1 MAVTPRT
8 TDIIDRRHH
17 PRLTVSILDGFAA
30 KGASSQNAFTAAAE
44 SGFWVR
50 ARRNRLLADWACD
63 LTDENNQAYL
73 RLLLDADFAK
83 VESKAEEGF
92 LMLKIRNDLMGFGV
106 FLSSQHLKDVCAG
119 FERQAWLE
127 RQAKGVQ

>member
-1 MAVTPRT
+1 M
-8 TDIIDRRHH
+8 
-17 PRLTVSILDGFAA
+17 SILDTFTA
-30 KGASSQNAFTAAAE
+30 KGTSSQANFVGKAE
-44 SGFWVR
+44 EAFWVR

-73 RLLLDADFAK
+73 KLLLDADFAK
-83 VESKAEEGF
+83 VETSAEEGF

-106 FLSSQHLKDVCAG
+106 FLTPEDLKDVYRR

-127 RQAKGVQ
+127 RQG

>member
-1 MAVTPRT
+1 MP
-8 TDIIDRRHH
+8 
-17 PRLTVSILDGFAA
+17 ILDTFAA
-30 KGASSQNAFTAAAE
+30 KASTSQAAFVGNAEET
-44 SGFWVR
+44 FWVR
-50 ARRNRLLADWACD
+50 ARRNHLLADWACD

-83 VESKAEEGF
+83 VETRAEEGF

-106 FLSSQHLKDVCAG
+106 FLTADQMKDVCAR

-127 RQAKGVQ
+127 RHP

>member
-1 MAVTPRT
+1 M
-8 TDIIDRRHH
+8 
-17 PRLTVSILDGFAA
+17 SILDSFTA
-30 KGASSQNAFTAAAE
+30 KGTTSQAEFIGNAEAA
-44 SGFWVR
+44 FWVR
-50 ARRNRLLADWACD
+50 ARRNRLLADWTCD

-83 VESKAEEGF
+83 VESRAEEGF

-106 FLSSQHLKDVCAG
+106 FLSAEALKDVCQR

-127 RQAKGVQ
+127 RQR

>member
-1 MAVTPRT
+1 M
-8 TDIIDRRHH
+8 
-17 PRLTVSILDGFAA
+17 SILDTFAA
-30 KGASSQNAFTAAAE
+30 RGTTSQANFVGAAE
-44 SGFWVR
+44 VAFWVR

-92 LMLKIRNDLMGFGV
+92 LMLKIRNDLMGFGI
-106 FLSSQHLKDVCAG
+106 FLTPEELKDVCRR
-119 FERQAWLE
+119 FEQQAWLE
-127 RQAKGVQ
+127 RQT